1 MTSFGTKSTSDIKQN
16 EVTYTKSS
24 SLGLLCFWHLC
35 IYSEIV
41 TTVANVFELVLVRA
55 HSNLDFTVS
64 YFKVIMSLLSLNRP
78 IQTY

>member
-1 MTSFGTKSTSDIKQN
+1 M
-16 EVTYTKSS
+16 
-24 SLGLLCFWHLC
+24 LLAFV
-35 IYSEIV
+35 YSEIV